1 MTPTIITAAM
11 VQALRARTGAG
22 MMDCKKALESV
33 GGDLDAAV
41 KAMRESGQIQ
51 AEKKSGRVAA
61 EGLIVIKS
69 KSALGPAVILEV
81 NCETDFVA
89 RDENFK
95 QFAEEVAQCALDH
108 QIASI
113 ASLLDYT
120 CADSGGESV
129 EKTRE
134 GLVAKL
140 GENIQLR
147 RLQLIAEQADIILGS
162 YVHMGRIGVIVQ
174 LKGGDEQLAKDLAL
188 HIIANNP
195 MVISADDIAEQIL
208 AKEREIIMAQSQGSG
223 KPQAVIDKM
232 VEGRLNKFRDEM
244 SLLGQ
249 AFVKDPDIR
258 VGQLLKSA
266 GAEIISFVRFAVG
279 EGIEKPTEDFA
290 EAVMAQVKSSS

>member
-95 QFAEEVAQCALDH
+95 QFAEKVAQCALDH

-120 CADSGGESV
+120 CADSGESV

-147 RLQLIAEQADIILGS
+147 RLQLITEQADIILGA

-174 LKGGDEQLAKDLAL
+174 LKGGDEPLAKDLAL

-249 AFVKDPDIR
+249 AFVKDSDIR

-290 EAVMAQVKSSS
+290 EAVMAQVKSSP

>member
-1 MTPTIITAAM
+1 MTPTTITAAM

-22 MMDCKKALESV
+22 MMDCKKALESTK
-33 GGDLDAAV
+33 GDLDAAAE
-41 KAMRESGQIQ
+41 AMRKSGQIQ
-51 AEKKSGRVAA
+51 AEKKSGRIAA

-69 KSALGPAVILEV
+69 QSVRGPAVILEV

-89 RDENFK
+89 RDESFK
-95 QFAEEVAQCALDH
+95 HFAEKTAQCALDH

-113 ASLLDYT
+113 ESLLSFTFTD
-120 CADSGGESV
+120 GETV

-134 GLVAKL
+134 ALVAKL

-147 RLQLIAEQADIILGS
+147 RLHSVAAEVNTLLGF
-162 YVHMGRIGVIVQ
+162 YVHMGRIGAIVQ
-174 LKGGDEQLAKDLAL
+174 IKGGDEQLAKDLAL

-195 MVISADDIAEQIL
+195 TVISADEIAEQIL

-249 AFVKDPDIR
+249 AFIKDPDIR
-258 VGQLLKSA
+258 VGQLLKNA

>member
-95 QFAEEVAQCALDH
+95 QFAEKTAQSALDH
-108 QIASI
+108 QITSI
-113 ASLLDYT
+113 DALLDYKL
-120 CADSGGESV
+120 ADSGESV
-129 EKTRE
+129 EKIRE
-134 GLVAKL
+134 ALVAKL

-147 RLQLIAEQADIILGS
+147 RLQFVAEQADIILGS

-249 AFVKDPDIR
+249 AFVKDPDMR
-258 VGQLLKSA
+258 VGQLLKTA
-266 GAEIISFVRFAVG
+266 GAEVISFVRFAVG
-279 EGIEKPTEDFA
+279 EGIEKPSEDFA
-290 EAVMAQVKSSS
+290 EAVMAQVKDAS

>member
-22 MMDCKKALESV
+22 MMDCKKALEAA
-33 GGDLDAAV
+33 GGNLDAASD
-41 KAMRESGQIQ
+41 AMRKSGQIQ
-51 AEKKSGRVAA
+51 AEKKSGRIAA
-61 EGLIVIKS
+61 EGLIVIKT
-69 KSALGPAVILEV
+69 KTMTGPALILEV

-95 QFAEEVAQCALDH
+95 QFAEKTAQCALDH
-108 QIASI
+108 QMTTVEA
-113 ASLLDYT
+113 LLNFTFDT
-120 CADSGGESV
+120 GETV

-134 GLVAKL
+134 ALVTKL

-147 RLQLIAEQADIILGS
+147 RLQLVATKADTVLGS
-162 YVHMGRIGVIVQ
+162 YVHMGRIGAIVQ
-174 LKGGDEQLAKDLAL
+174 LKGGDVQLSKDLAL

-195 MVISADDIAEQIL
+195 AVISADDIAEQII

-223 KPQAVIDKM
+223 KPQAVIDKI

-249 AFVKDPDIR
+249 AFVKDPDLR
-258 VGQLLKSA
+258 VGQLLRDA
-266 GAEIISFVRFAVG
+266 GAEVISFVRYAVG

>member
-1 MTPTIITAAM
+1 M
-11 VQALRARTGAG
+11 VQALRTRTGAG
-22 MMDCKKALESV
+22 MMACKKALEAA
-33 GGDLDAAV
+33 GGDLDAAAE
-41 KAMRESGQIQ
+41 AMRKSGQIQ
-51 AEKKSGRVAA
+51 AEKKSGRIAA

-69 KSALGPAVILEV
+69 HSAQGPAIILEV

-95 QFAEEVAQCALDH
+95 QFAEKTAQCALDH
-108 QIASI
+108 QIATI
-113 ASLLDYT
+113 TALLDAT
-120 CADSGGESV
+120 CADSGESV

-134 GLVAKL
+134 ALVAKL

-147 RLQLIAEQADIILGS
+147 RLQVVAAEADTILGF
-162 YVHMGRIGVIVQ
+162 YVHMGRIGAIVQ

-195 MVISADDIAEQIL
+195 TVISADEIAEQIL
-208 AKEREIIMAQSQGSG
+208 TKEREIISAQSQGSG
-223 KPQAVIDKM
+223 KPQAVVDKM

-249 AFVKDPDIR
+249 AFVKDPNVR
-258 VGQLLKSA
+258 VGQLLEST
-266 GAEIISFVRFAVG
+266 GAKIISFVRFAVG

>member
-33 GGDLDAAV
+33 GGDLNAAAE
-41 KAMRESGQIQ
+41 AMRKSGQIQ
-51 AEKKSGRVAA
+51 AEKKSGRIAA
-61 EGLIVIKS
+61 EGLIIIKS
-69 KSALGPAVILEV
+69 KAIIGPAIILEV

-95 QFAEEVAQCALDH
+95 QFAEKTAQCALD
-108 QIASI
+108 QGIATVE
-113 ASLLDYT
+113 ALLAAML
-120 CADSGGESV
+120 ADSGETV

-134 GLVAKL
+134 ALVGKL

-147 RLQLIAEQADIILGS
+147 RLHVVAAKDGTILGS

-174 LKGGDEQLAKDLAL
+174 IKGGDEQLAKDLAL

-195 MVISADDIAEQIL
+195 TVISADDIAEQIL

-223 KPQAVIDKM
+223 KPQAVIEKM

-249 AFVKDPDIR
+249 TFVKDPNIR
-258 VGQLLKSA
+258 VGQLLESA
-266 GAEIISFVRFAVG
+266 GAKVIEFVRFAVG

-290 EAVMAQVKSSS
+290 EAVMAQVKNAS

>member
-22 MMDCKKALESV
+22 MMDCKKALEAAD
-33 GGDLDAAV
+33 GNLDAASD
-41 KAMRESGQIQ
+41 AMRKSGQIQ
-51 AEKKSGRVAA
+51 AEKKSGRIAA
-61 EGLIVIKS
+61 EGLVVIKT
-69 KSALGPAVILEV
+69 KAVTGPAIILEV

-95 QFAEEVAQCALDH
+95 QFAEKTAQCALDH
-108 QIASI
+108 QITDVEP
-113 ASLLDYT
+113 LLSVT
-120 CADSGGESV
+120 FADTHETV

-134 GLVAKL
+134 ALVAKL

-147 RLQLIAEQADIILGS
+147 RLQWVAAKADVVLGS
-162 YVHMGRIGVIVQ
+162 YVHMGRIGAIVQ

-195 MVISADDIAEQIL
+195 VVISADDIAEQII

-223 KPQAVIDKM
+223 KPQAVVDKM

-249 AFVKDPDIR
+249 AFVKDPTQR
-258 VGQLLKSA
+258 VGQLLKNA
-266 GAEIISFVRFAVG
+266 GAEVIRFVRYAVG

>member
-22 MMDCKKALESV
+22 MMDCKKALEAA
-33 GGDLDAAV
+33 GGNLDAASD
-41 KAMRESGQIQ
+41 AMRKSGQIQ
-51 AEKKSGRVAA
+51 AEKKSGRIAA
-61 EGLIVIKS
+61 EGLIVIKT
-69 KSALGPAVILEV
+69 KSMTGPALILEV

-95 QFAEEVAQCALDH
+95 QFAEKTAQCALDH
-108 QIASI
+108 QMTTVEA
-113 ASLLDYT
+113 LLNFRFDT
-120 CADSGGESV
+120 GETV
-129 EKTRE
+129 EKARE
-134 GLVAKL
+134 ALVTKL

-147 RLQLIAEQADIILGS
+147 RLQLVATEADTVLGS
-162 YVHMGRIGVIVQ
+162 YVHMGRIGAIVQ
-174 LKGGDEQLAKDLAL
+174 LKGGDEQLSKDLAL

-195 MVISADDIAEQIL
+195 AVISADDIAEQII

-223 KPQAVIDKM
+223 KPQAVIDKI

-249 AFVKDPDIR
+249 AFVKDPDLR
-258 VGQLLKSA
+258 VGQLLRDA
-266 GAEIISFVRFAVG
+266 GAEVISFVRYAVG

>member
-1 MTPTIITAAM
+1 M

-22 MMDCKKALESV
+22 MMDCKKALESAN
-33 GGDLDAAV
+33 GDLDAAAE
-41 KAMRESGQIQ
+41 AMRKSGQIQ
-51 AEKKSGRVAA
+51 AEKKAGRIAA

-69 KSALGPAVILEV
+69 KSALGPAIILEV

-95 QFAEEVAQCALDH
+95 QFAEQTAQCALDH

-113 ASLLDYT
+113 ESLLAFT
-120 CADSGGESV
+120 CADGETV

-134 GLVAKL
+134 ALVAKL

-147 RLQLIAEQADIILGS
+147 RLHVVDDAKAGTFLGS

-174 LKGGDEQLAKDLAL
+174 IKGGDEPLAKDLAL

-195 MVISADDIAEQIL
+195 TVISADDIAEQIL
-208 AKEREIIMAQSQGSG
+208 AKEREIIMAQSQRSG

-232 VEGRLNKFRDEM
+232 VEGRLNKFRDEI

-258 VGQLLKSA
+258 VGQLVKNA
-266 GAEIISFVRFAVG
+266 GAEVISFVRFAVG

>member
-1 MTPTIITAAM
+1 MTPTIITTADR
-11 VQALRARTGAG
+11 VRALRARTGAG
-22 MMDCKKALESV
+22 MMDCKKALESTN
-33 GGDLDAAV
+33 GDLDAAAE
-41 KAMRESGQIQ
+41 AMRKSGQIQ
-51 AEKKSGRVAA
+51 AEKKSGRITA

-69 KSALGPAVILEV
+69 QSALGPAVILEV

-89 RDENFK
+89 RGESFK
-95 QFAEEVAQCALDH
+95 QFVEKTAQCALDH
-108 QIASI
+108 QIASVE
-113 ASLLDYT
+113 SLLAFRF
-120 CADSGGESV
+120 ADGETV
-129 EKTRE
+129 EKIRKA
-134 GLVAKL
+134 LVIKL

-147 RLQLIAEQADIILGS
+147 RLHVIAKKAGTRLGS
-162 YVHMGRIGVIVQ
+162 YVHRGQIGVIVQ
-174 LKGGDEQLAKDLAL
+174 VKGGDEQLAKDLAL

-195 MVISADDIAEQIL
+195 TVISADDIAEQIL

-249 AFVKDPDIR
+249 AFVKDPNIR

-266 GAEIISFVRFAVG
+266 GAEVTSFVRFTVG
-279 EGIEKPTEDFA
+279 EGIEKSTEDFA

>member
-1 MTPTIITAAM
+1 
-11 VQALRARTGAG
+11 
-22 MMDCKKALESV
+22 MDCKKALESV

-95 QFAEEVAQCALDH
+95 QFAEKVAQCALDH
-108 QIASI
+108 DIETI
-113 ASLLDYT
+113 ESLL
-120 CADSGGESV
+120 AFMFEDSGESV

-147 RLQLIAEQADIILGS
+147 RLQLVAEQADIILGS

-208 AKEREIIMAQSQGSG
+208 TKEREIIMAQSQGSG

-258 VGQLLKSA
+258 VGQLLKTA
-266 GAEIISFVRFAVG
+266 GAEVINFVRFAVG
-279 EGIEKPTEDFA
+279 EGIEKPTEDFV

>member
-11 VQALRARTGAG
+11 VSALRARTGAG

-33 GGDLDAAV
+33 DGDLDAAAE
-41 KAMRESGQIQ
+41 AMRKSGQIQ
-51 AEKKSGRVAA
+51 AEKKSGRIAA

-69 KSALGPAVILEV
+69 KSAQGPAVILEV

-95 QFAEEVAQCALDH
+95 QFAEKVAQCALDH
-108 QIASI
+108 QITSI
-113 ASLLDYT
+113 AALLDTT
-120 CADSGGESV
+120 CADSDESV

-134 GLVAKL
+134 ALVAKL

-147 RLQLIAEQADIILGS
+147 RLQLVAAQTDIILGS
-162 YVHMGRIGVIVQ
+162 YVHIGRIGVIVQ

-195 MVISADDIAEQIL
+195 LVISADDIAEQIL

-249 AFVKDPDIR
+249 AFVKDPNIR
-258 VGQLLKSA
+258 VGQLLETA
-266 GAEIISFVRFAVG
+266 GARIVSFVRFAVG

>member
-1 MTPTIITAAM
+1 M

-33 GGDLDAAV
+33 GGDLDAAAE
-41 KAMRESGQIQ
+41 AMRKSGQIQ
-51 AEKKSGRVAA
+51 AEKKSGRIAA
-61 EGLIVIKS
+61 EGLIIIKS
-69 KSALGPAVILEV
+69 KGVTGPAIILEV

-95 QFAEEVAQCALDH
+95 QFAEKTAQCALDH
-108 QIASI
+108 QIAHLE
-113 ASLLDYT
+113 LLLAFT
-120 CADSGGESV
+120 FADSGETV

-134 GLVAKL
+134 SLVAKL
-140 GENIQLR
+140 GENIQIR
-147 RLQLIAEQADIILGS
+147 RLQLVGVQTDTLLGS
-162 YVHMGRIGVIVQ
+162 YVHMGRIGAIVQ

-195 MVISADDIAEQIL
+195 VVISADDIAEQIL
-208 AKEREIIMAQSQGSG
+208 AKEREIIMAQSQGTG

-249 AFVKDPDIR
+249 AFVKDSNVR

-279 EGIEKPTEDFA
+279 EGVEKPTEDFA

>member
-1 MTPTIITAAM
+1 MTPITITAAM
-11 VQALRARTGAG
+11 VKALRARTGAG
-22 MMDCKKALESV
+22 MMDCKRALESA
-33 GGDLDAAV
+33 GGDLDIAAE
-41 KAMRESGQIQ
+41 AMRKSGQIQ
-51 AEKKSGRVAA
+51 AEKKSGRIAA

-69 KSALGPAVILEV
+69 QSVRGPAVILEV

-89 RDENFK
+89 RDESFK
-95 QFAEEVAQCALDH
+95 QFAEKTAQCALDH

-113 ASLLDYT
+113 ESLLDYT
-120 CADSGGESV
+120 FTDSRESV

-134 GLVAKL
+134 ALVGKL

-147 RLQLIAEQADIILGS
+147 RLHIVAEHTDTMLGI

-174 LKGGDEQLAKDLAL
+174 LKGGDEPLAKDLAL

-195 MVISADDIAEQIL
+195 MVISADEIAEQIV
-208 AKEREIIMAQSQGSG
+208 AKECEIIMAQSQGSG
-223 KPQAVIDKM
+223 KPQAIIDKL

-249 AFVKDPDIR
+249 AFVRDPNIR
-258 VGQLLKSA
+258 VGQLLEST
-266 GAEIISFVRFAVG
+266 GAKVISFVRFSVG

-290 EAVMAQVKSSS
+290 EAVMAQVKDAS

>member
-11 VQALRARTGAG
+11 VSALRARTGAG

-33 GGDLDAAV
+33 GGDLDAAAE
-41 KAMRESGQIQ
+41 AMRKSGQIQ
-51 AEKKSGRVAA
+51 AEKKSGRIAA

-69 KSALGPAVILEV
+69 KSAQGPAVILEV

-95 QFAEEVAQCALDH
+95 QFVEKVAQCALDL
-108 QIASI
+108 QITNI
-113 ASLLDYT
+113 AALLDTT
-120 CADSGGESV
+120 CADSGESI

-134 GLVAKL
+134 ALVAKL

-147 RLQLIAEQADIILGS
+147 RLQLVAAQTDIILGS

-208 AKEREIIMAQSQGSG
+208 TKEREIIMAQSQGSG
-223 KPQAVIDKM
+223 SKPQAVIDKM
-232 VEGRLNKFRDEM
+232 VEERLNKFRDEM

-249 AFVKDPDIR
+249 GFIKDPSVR
-258 VGQLLKSA
+258 VGQLLETA
-266 GAEIISFVRFAVG
+266 GARIVSFVRFAVG
-279 EGIEKPTEDFA
+279 EGIEKSTEDFA

>member
-1 MTPTIITAAM
+1 MTLTIITASM

-22 MMDCKKALESV
+22 MMDCKKALEAAD
-33 GGDLDAAV
+33 GDLDAAAE
-41 KAMRESGQIQ
+41 AMRKSGQIQ
-51 AEKKSGRVAA
+51 AEKKSGRIAA

-69 KSALGPAVILEV
+69 HSVRGPAVILEV

-89 RDENFK
+89 RDESFK
-95 QFAEEVAQCALDH
+95 QFVEKTAQCALDH
-108 QIASI
+108 SIASI
-113 ASLLDYT
+113 PLLLDYT
-120 CADSGGESV
+120 FSDSGESI

-134 GLVAKL
+134 ALVAKL

-147 RLQLIAEQADIILGS
+147 RLQIVAAQTDTILGS
-162 YVHMGRIGVIVQ
+162 YVHSGRVGAIVQ
-174 LKGGDEQLAKDLAL
+174 LKSSDEQLAKDLAL

-208 AKEREIIMAQSQGSG
+208 AKEREIIMVQSQSSG

-249 AFVKDPDIR
+249 AFVKDPNVP
-258 VGQLLKSA
+258 VGQLLESV
-266 GAEIISFVRFAVG
+266 GAKVIRFVRFSVG
-279 EGIEKPTEDFA
+279 EGIEKPSEDFA
-290 EAVMAQVKSSS
+290 EAVMAQVKNAST

>member
-22 MMDCKKALESV
+22 MMDCKKALEAA
-33 GGDLDAAV
+33 GGNLDAASD
-41 KAMRESGQIQ
+41 AMRKSGQIQ
-51 AEKKSGRVAA
+51 AEKKSGRIAA
-61 EGLIVIKS
+61 EGLIVIKT
-69 KSALGPAVILEV
+69 KTMTGPVLILEV

-95 QFAEEVAQCALDH
+95 QFAEKTAQCALDH
-108 QIASI
+108 QMTTVEA
-113 ASLLDYT
+113 LLNFTFDT
-120 CADSGGESV
+120 GETV

-134 GLVAKL
+134 ALVTKL

-147 RLQLIAEQADIILGS
+147 RLQLVATKADTVLGS
-162 YVHMGRIGVIVQ
+162 YVHMGRIGAIVQ
-174 LKGGDEQLAKDLAL
+174 LKGGDEQLSKDLAL

-195 MVISADDIAEQIL
+195 AVISADDIAEQII

-223 KPQAVIDKM
+223 KPQAVIDKI

-249 AFVKDPDIR
+249 AFVKDPDLR
-258 VGQLLKSA
+258 VGQLLRDA
-266 GAEIISFVRFAVG
+266 GAEVISFVRYAVG

>member
-1 MTPTIITAAM
+1 MTPTKITAAM

-22 MMDCKKALESV
+22 MMDCKKALESAS
-33 GGDLDAAV
+33 GDLDAASD
-41 KAMRESGQIQ
+41 AMRKSGQIQ
-51 AEKKSGRVAA
+51 AEKKSGRIAA

-69 KSALGPAVILEV
+69 QSALGPAVILEV

-95 QFAEEVAQCALDH
+95 QFAEKTAQCALDH

-113 ASLLDYT
+113 ESLLSVT
-120 CADSGGESV
+120 LADGETI

-134 GLVAKL
+134 ALVAKL

-147 RLQLIAEQADIILGS
+147 RLQVVAAEANTLLGF
-162 YVHMGRIGVIVQ
+162 YVHTGRIGAIVQ
-174 LKGGDEQLAKDLAL
+174 IKGGDEQLAKDLAL

-195 MVISADDIAEQIL
+195 TVISADEIAQQIL

-232 VEGRLNKFRDEM
+232 VEGRLSKFRDEM

-249 AFVKDPDIR
+249 AFIKDPDIR
-258 VGQLLKSA
+258 VGQLLKNA
-266 GAEIISFVRFAVG
+266 EAEIIGFVRFAVG

-290 EAVMAQVKSSS
+290 EAVMAQVKNSS

>member
-1 MTPTIITAAM
+1 MTPTLITAAM

-22 MMDCKKALESV
+22 MMDCKKVLEAA
-33 GGDLDAAV
+33 GGDLDAASD
-41 KAMRESGQIQ
+41 AMRKSGQIQ
-51 AEKKSGRVAA
+51 AEKKSRRVAA
-61 EGLIVIKS
+61 EGLIVIKT
-69 KSALGPAVILEV
+69 KTVTGPAIILEV

-95 QFAEEVAQCALDH
+95 QFAEKTAQCVLNH
-108 QIASI
+108 QMTTVEV
-113 ASLLDYT
+113 LLNFTFDT
-120 CADSGGESV
+120 GETV
-129 EKTRE
+129 EKARE
-134 GLVAKL
+134 ALVAKL

-147 RLQLIAEQADIILGS
+147 RLQFVAAKADAVLGS
-162 YVHMGRIGVIVQ
+162 YVHMGRIGAIVQ

-195 MVISADDIAEQIL
+195 VVISADDIAEQII

-223 KPQAVIDKM
+223 KPQVVIDKI

-249 AFVKDPDIR
+249 AFVKDSDLR
-258 VGQLLKSA
+258 VGQLLRDA
-266 GAEIISFVRFAVG
+266 GAEVINFVRYAVG

-290 EAVMAQVKSSS
+290 EAVMAQVKSPS

>member
-1 MTPTIITAAM
+1 MMPTTITAAM

-22 MMDCKKALESV
+22 MMDCKRALASV
-33 GGDLDAAV
+33 GGDLDAAADV
-41 KAMRESGQIQ
+41 MRKSGQIQ
-51 AEKKSGRVAA
+51 AEKKSGRIAA

-69 KSALGPAVILEV
+69 QSARGSAVILEV

-95 QFAEEVAQCALDH
+95 QFAEKIAQCALDQ
-108 QIASI
+108 QITSI
-113 ASLLDYT
+113 ASLLDYKFT
-120 CADSGGESV
+120 DSGESV

-134 GLVAKL
+134 ALVAKL

-147 RLQLIAEQADIILGS
+147 RLQVVTVQADTLLGF
-162 YVHMGRIGVIVQ
+162 YVHNGRIGSIVQ
-174 LKGGDEQLAKDLAL
+174 LKGGDKSLAKDLAL

-195 MVISADDIAEQIL
+195 TVISADKIAEQIL

-249 AFVKDPDIR
+249 AFIKDSNIR
-258 VGQLLKSA
+258 VEQLLENS
-266 GAEIISFVRFAVG
+266 GAKVVSFVRFSVG

>member
-1 MTPTIITAAM
+1 MTPIIITAAM

-22 MMDCKKALESV
+22 MMDCKKALEAA
-33 GGDLDAAV
+33 GGDLDAASDV
-41 KAMRESGQIQ
+41 MRKSGQIQ

-61 EGLIVIKS
+61 EGLIIIKTETVT
-69 KSALGPAVILEV
+69 GPAIILEV

-95 QFAEEVAQCALDH
+95 QFSEKTAQCALDH
-108 QIASI
+108 QMTTVEA
-113 ASLLDYT
+113 LLNVTFDT
-120 CADSGGESV
+120 GETV
-129 EKTRE
+129 EKARE
-134 GLVAKL
+134 ALVAKL

-147 RLQLIAEQADIILGS
+147 RLQLVAAKAGTVLGS
-162 YVHMGRIGVIVQ
+162 YVHMGRIGAIVQ

-195 MVISADDIAEQIL
+195 AVISADDIAEQII
-208 AKEREIIMAQSQGSG
+208 AKEREIIMAQSQSSG
-223 KPQAVIDKM
+223 KPQAVVDKI

-244 SLLGQ
+244 SLLSQ
-249 AFVKDPDIR
+249 VFVKDPDLR
-258 VGQLLKSA
+258 VGQLLKNA
-266 GAEIISFVRFAVG
+266 GAEVISFVRYAVG